1 MNRETTG
8 FGPAAGRV
16 VLLFLALLFSGCAST
31 SPPQS
36 PALQA
41 AVAESRRGI
50 EAESRGKPRI
60 ALAAFN
66 RALDGYA
73 AIEDTPGVVKSL
85 VNIARLERRGG
96 NSEAAATHIERALAL
111 NPDNPAL
118 AAELRFEKA
127 LLLLDREEPAVA
139 LVWAQQAL
147 ATAPAA
153 ERGRARNLV
162 ARILLLQGE
171 RDQAAAAATRAL
183 SELAG
188 PQLAERANAHRL
200 LGEIALAG
208 GQAVG
213 AEAEFN
219 QALALDKEAGLCP
232 RIAAD
237 LQGLTRAAD
246 LRQSPGE
253 AMALLQRAFTV
264 ASAGAEYPLAIQ
276 LLDDLATRYRASGDS
291 SAAQQLARER
301 ERLAQLVN
309 GGDLPR

>member
-1 MNRETTG
+1 MNRGARTG
-8 FGPAAGRV
+8 FGAGAGIAG
-16 VLLFLALLFSGCAST
+16 LFLALLLNSCAST

-41 AVAESRRGI
+41 AIAESRRGI
-50 EAESRGKPRI
+50 EAESRGKPLI

-66 RALDGYA
+66 RALDRYA
-73 AIEDTPGVVKSL
+73 AIEDNPGVAKTL
-85 VNIARLERRGG
+85 VNIARLERRRGDTG
-96 NSEAAATHIERALAL
+96 AAATHIERALAL
-111 NPDNPAL
+111 NPDDPAL

-147 ATAPAA
+147 AAAPAA
-153 ERGRARNLV
+153 QRGRARNLV

-171 RDQAAAAATRAL
+171 RDEAAAAATRAL
-183 SELAG
+183 AELER

-208 GQAVG
+208 DQGAG
-213 AEAEFN
+213 AETEFN
-219 QALALDKEAGLCP
+219 QALALDKEAGLSP

-237 LQGLTRAAD
+237 LQGLARCAD
-246 LRQSPGE
+246 LRRAPGE
-253 AMALLQRAFTV
+253 AMAFLRRAFTV
-264 ASAGAEYPLAIQ
+264 ASAGAEYPLAIK
-276 LLDDLATRYRASGDS
+276 LLDELAERYQASGDNTT
-291 SAAQQLARER
+291 AQQLAKER
-301 ERLAQLVN
+301 DRLALLID